1 MHCHSGLPLVHPL
14 DDSKPAP
21 VTQGE
26 GSCTCRAN
34 GSLAELRAYTRCR
47 VFDSELTN
55 DTTPSKNFS
64 SCVSS
69 ISLVYRHESFPN
81 PKSIHPPFI
90 FQQRSRGFII
100 SPLTGTYNERILRKA
115 GINPIDQ
122 RINRHCPS
130 PSINDQSVQPRLTR
144 NIPYES
150 YKLAARLLAST
161 NFATFLHTVCIC
173 LVHIQRV
180 RI

>member
-1 MHCHSGLPLVHPL
+1 MERKRGGEREKERERTKREPSNPDERDVQRQKRERRREREREEGAASCAGIFREYSMHCHSGLPLVHPL

-90 FQQRSRGFII
+90 FQQRGA
-100 SPLTGTYNERILRKA
+100 E
-115 GINPIDQ
+115 
-122 RINRHCPS
+122 
-130 PSINDQSVQPRLTR
+130 
-144 NIPYES
+144 
-150 YKLAARLLAST
+150 ASL
-161 NFATFLHTVCIC
+161 FLH
-173 LVHIQRV
+173 
-180 RI
+180 